1 MNRCARPPPL
11 DCQRRCTHQAAPRAQ
26 AIVTADSPIPRLGLG
41 TWQNTDFDQCR
52 ESVRTA
58 IEVGYRHVDTA
69 ELYEN
74 ERPVG
79 AGVAAADVPREDV
92 YVATKVLHPRNAG
105 DVTRDSIRAA
115 VAGCL
120 DRLGLDR
127 VDLLYVHWPSD
138 YDLDL
143 VHSTLAACRDDGLV
157 DGVGVSNY
165 EPEHVDRALATDPAI
180 LANQVECH
188 PLLAQA
194 DLREYCAE
202 VGVDVVAYA
211 PLAHG
216 NVFDLTE
223 LQRVADDSGVSVPR
237 VTLARLR
244 EKGVAAVPKATSEA
258 HIRDNWASRDL
269 DLSDDDVARI
279 DGIERTERFFDPDYA
294 PDW

>member
-1 MNRCARPPPL
+1 MGTTDTTP
-11 DCQRRCTHQAAPRAQ
+11 
-26 AIVTADSPIPRLGLG
+26 DSPIPRLGLG

-79 AGVAAADVPREDV
+79 AGVAAAGVPREDV
-92 YVATKVLHPRNAG
+92 YLATKVLHPREAG
-105 DVTRDSIRAA
+105 DVTRASIRAA
-115 VAGCL
+115 VEGCL
-120 DRLGLDR
+120 DRLAVDA

-143 VHSTLAACRDDGLV
+143 VHSTLAELRDDGLT

-165 EPEHVDRALATDPAI
+165 EPEHVDTALETDPAI

-188 PLLAQA
+188 PLLPQG
-194 DLREYCAE
+194 DLREHCAD

-216 NVFDLTE
+216 HVFDVPE
-223 LQRVADDSGVSVPR
+223 LQSVAEDHGVSVPR
-237 VTLARLR
+237 VTLAWLR
-244 EKGVAAVPKATSEA
+244 AKGVAAVPKATSEA
-258 HIRDNWASRDL
+258 HVRDNWASRDL
-269 DLSDDDVARI
+269 DLSDADVATI

>member
-1 MNRCARPPPL
+1 MP
-11 DCQRRCTHQAAPRAQ
+11 
-26 AIVTADSPIPRLGLG
+26 IADSPVPRLGLG

-74 ERPVG
+74 ERGVG

-92 YVATKVLHPRNAG
+92 FLATKVLHPRNAG

-115 VAGCL
+115 LEGCL
-120 DRLGLDR
+120 DRLAVDY

-143 VHSTLAACRDDGLV
+143 VHSTLAAARDDGLV
-157 DGVGVSNY
+157 HGVGVSNY
-165 EPEHVDRALATDPAI
+165 ESEHVDRALATDPAI
-180 LANQVECH
+180 IGNQVECH
-188 PLLAQA
+188 PLLPQA
-194 DLREYCAE
+194 DLREHCAD
-202 VGVDVVAYA
+202 VGVDLVAYA

-216 NVFDLTE
+216 NVFDLPE
-223 LQRVADDSGVSVPR
+223 LQQVAENHGVSVPR
-237 VTLARLR
+237 VTLAWLR
-244 EKGVAAVPKATSEA
+244 QKGVAAVPKATSEG

-269 DLSDDDVARI
+269 ELAEEDVAAI

-294 PDW
+294 PEW